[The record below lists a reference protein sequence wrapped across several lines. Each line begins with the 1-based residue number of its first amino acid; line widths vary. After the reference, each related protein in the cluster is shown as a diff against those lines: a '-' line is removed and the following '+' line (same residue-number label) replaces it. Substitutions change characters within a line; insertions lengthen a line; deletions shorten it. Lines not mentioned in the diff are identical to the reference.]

1 MLGANGIC
9 VPKQRVVS
17 LDRTLSGKEVKF
29 NTQASIARYNL
40 PWLRRERYTHQI
52 FFKFIYISDKNNKMA
67 LTMRLKI
74 QDFKLISQ
82 ELQ

>member
-29 NTQASIARYNL
+29 NTQASTGTVYL
-40 PWLRRERYTHQI
+40 GFEEKDTHI
-52 FFKFIYISDKNNKMA
+52 KFF
-67 LTMRLKI
+67 
-74 QDFKLISQ
+74 
-82 ELQ
+82 

>member
-29 NTQASIARYNL
+29 NTQASTGTVYL
-40 PWLRRERYTHQI
+40 GFEEKDTHI
-52 FFKFIYISDKNNKMA
+52 KFFLSSSTLVIKTTKWP
-67 LTMRLKI
+67 
-74 QDFKLISQ
+74 
-82 ELQ
+82 